1 MGAAGGRMS
10 MHDKTSAAY
19 LTEGEALVLERALPV
34 GMKPSMRELT
44 YVLYEALVLQD
55 PRAAQSHAWRKQPAG
70 EWLLMLTAVAR
81 AACVQAEHLS
91 DEIGGQMW
99 YIAKSSAASGERN
112 QRIYAE
118 FNGRNHQQLAKK
130 YNLTQMRI
138 YQIVAAMQDDEF
150 ARRQGKLPGLD

>member
-1 MGAAGGRMS
+1 MGAAGGCMS
-10 MHDKTSAAY
+10 MQDKTAAY

-55 PRAAQSHAWRKQPAG
+55 PRAARPEAWRKQPAG
-70 EWLLMLTAVAR
+70 EWLQMLTAMAR

-99 YIAKSSAASGERN
+99 YIAKSNAASGERN

-138 YQIVAAMQDDEF
+138 YQIVAAMQEDEF